1 MIRRRVLVASAG
13 LGFAFGGFFDGILLH
28 QILQWHHLLSLVA
41 GAGDLA
47 AQVMWDGYFH
57 AAMYVIAAISLW
69 VLWRLPSSAT
79 FTTLLPAGL
88 LIGFG
93 VWHIVDGVLSH
104 WVLQIH
110 RIRLDTQYPLAWD
123 IGWMAIFGVVPLAA
137 GWRMLARRTTTTGH
151 ATPRPLVGLTGLTLA
166 LGAAAAQPIPGADTT
181 TAVVFARGGAGEL
194 FGALAATD
202 GRLIWNDQT
211 LRVALVDVAPDRRW
225 RLYRRGAIFVGG
237 AGFPAGCLT
246 ASRS

>member
-1 MIRRRVLVASAG
+1 MIRRRVVVASAG
-13 LGFAFGGFFDGILLH
+13 LGFALGGFFDGILLH

-57 AAMYVIAAISLW
+57 AAMYVVAAISLW
-69 VLWRLPSSAT
+69 VLWRTPSPTA
-79 FTTLLPAGL
+79 FATLLPGGL

-123 IGWMAIFGVVPLAA
+123 VGWMAIFGVVPLAA
-137 GWRMLARRTTTTGH
+137 GWRMLALRTTTH
-151 ATPRPLVGLTGLTLA
+151 IATPRPLAGLTILAIA
-166 LGAAAAQPIPGADTT
+166 LGTAAAQPIPGTNT
-181 TAVVFARGGAGEL
+181 STAVVFAPGGADEL
-194 FGALAATD
+194 FNALAATD
-202 GRLIWNDQT
+202 GRLIWNDQA
-211 LRVALVDVAPDRRW
+211 LRVALVDIAPERRW
-225 RLYRRGAIFVGG
+225 QLYRHGAVFVGG
-237 AGFPAGCLT
+237 AGFPAGCLA

>member
-137 GWRMLARRTTTTGH
+137 GWRMLARRGQR
-151 ATPRPLVGLTGLTLA
+151 RPVT
-166 LGAAAAQPIPGADTT
+166 
-181 TAVVFARGGAGEL
+181 
-194 FGALAATD
+194 
-202 GRLIWNDQT
+202 
-211 LRVALVDVAPDRRW
+211 RRH
-225 RLYRRGAIFVGG
+225 V
-237 AGFPAGCLT
+237 
-246 ASRS
+246 RS